1 MPRTPFYV
9 DTMAAVPMTVL
20 PMPIVT
26 AEWLTVH
33 LDKVV
38 VADVRWYLDGRSGR
52 DAFERGHIPNAVFAD
67 LETVLTATPG
77 GTRGRHPL
85 PSPEDFAAAMSA
97 LGIGDGTNVVAYDDT
112 GGMTAARMVWM
123 LRVLGE
129 QAAVLDGG
137 IAAWTGPLST
147 DTPVPTAQTFT
158 ARPWPAN
165 VTVDA
170 DAVGQLA
177 ARSDSAVLDAR
188 APERYRGDTEPVDA
202 RAGHIP
208 GARNAPWTANLD
220 PSTGR
225 FRSPEQLRE
234 RYAAIGVEADIE
246 VVASC
251 GSGVSACHDLI
262 ALELAGLGGPL
273 GGRLFVASW
282 SGWSADGSRPV
293 ATGSV
298 P

>member
-1 MPRTPFYV
+1 
-9 DTMAAVPMTVL
+9 
-20 PMPIVT
+20 MPIVT
-26 AEWLTVH
+26 AEWLASH
-33 LDKVV
+33 LAEVV
-38 VADVRWYLDGRSGR
+38 VADVRWYLDGRSGLHE
-52 DAFERGHIPNAVFAD
+52 FERGHIPHAVFVD
-67 LETVLTATPG
+67 LETALTGDPG

-85 PSPEDFAAAMSA
+85 PAPEHFAAAMSA
-97 LGIGDGTNVVAYDDT
+97 LGIGDGTKVVAYDDT
-112 GGMTAARMVWM
+112 GGMTAARLVWM

-129 QAAVLDGG
+129 QASVLDGG
-137 IAAWTGPLST
+137 VAAWTGSLVL
-147 DTPVPTAQTFT
+147 DAPVPTARTFT
-158 ARPWPAN
+158 ARPWPADAT
-165 VTVDA
+165 VTA
-170 DAVGQLA
+170 EAVAELA
-177 ARSDSAVLDAR
+177 TRSDAAVLDAR
-188 APERYRGDTEPVDA
+188 PHERYRGDTEPIDA

-208 GARNAPWTANLD
+208 GARNAPWAANLD

-234 RYAAIGVEADIE
+234 HYAAIGVQGDTE

-262 ALELAGLGGPL
+262 ALEIAGLGGPR

-282 SGWSADGSRPV
+282 SGWAADGSRPA

>member
-1 MPRTPFYV
+1 
-9 DTMAAVPMTVL
+9 MTEL

-26 AEWLTVH
+26 ANWLAAH
-33 LDKVV
+33 RHEVV

-52 DAFERGHIPNAVFAD
+52 EEFERGHIPHAIFAD
-67 LETVLTATPG
+67 LETALTGEAG

-85 PSPEDFAAAMSA
+85 PTPEHFAAAMSA
-97 LGIGDGTNVVAYDDT
+97 LGIGDGTRVVAYDDT
-112 GGMTAARMVWM
+112 GGMTAARLVWM

-137 IAAWTGPLST
+137 IAAWSGPLVT
-147 DTPVPTAQTFT
+147 DVPVPNPQTFT
-158 ARPWPAN
+158 ARPWPADAI
-165 VTVDA
+165 VDA
-170 DAVGQLA
+170 DAAGQLA
-177 ARSDSAVLDAR
+177 SRSDSAVLDAR
-188 APERYRGDTEPVDA
+188 SNERYRGDIEPIDA

-208 GARNAPWTANLD
+208 GARNAPWAANID

-225 FRSPEQLRE
+225 FLSREQLRAH
-234 RYAAIGVEADIE
+234 YAAIGVEGDIE
-246 VVASC
+246 IVASC

-282 SGWSADGSRPV
+282 SGWAADGSRPV

>member
-1 MPRTPFYV
+1 
-9 DTMAAVPMTVL
+9 MTEL

-26 AEWLTVH
+26 AEWLAAN
-33 LDKVV
+33 LDEVV
-38 VADVRWYLDGRSGR
+38 VGDVRWYLDGRSGR
-52 DAFERGHIPNAVFAD
+52 QEYERGHLPNAIFVD
-67 LETVLTATPG
+67 LETALTGEAG

-85 PSPEDFAAAMSA
+85 PTPEHFAAAMGA
-97 LGIGDGTNVVAYDDT
+97 LGIGDGTRVVAYDDT

-129 QAAVLDGG
+129 RAAVLDGG
-137 IAAWTGPLST
+137 IAAWTGPLVT
-147 DTPVPTAQTFT
+147 DERAPNPRVFT
-158 ARPWPAN
+158 VRPWPADAI
-165 VTVDA
+165 VDA

-177 ARSDSAVLDAR
+177 SRSDSAVLDAR
-188 APERYRGDTEPVDA
+188 SHERYRGDTEPIDA

-208 GARNAPWTANLD
+208 GARNAPWAANLD

-225 FRSPEQLRE
+225 FLSPEQLRE
-234 RYAAIGVEADIE
+234 RFAAIGVDGDTE

-282 SGWSADGSRPV
+282 SGWAADGSRPV

>member
-1 MPRTPFYV
+1 
-9 DTMAAVPMTVL
+9 MTVL
-20 PMPIVT
+20 PMPIVS
-26 AEWLTVH
+26 ADWLTAH
-33 LDKVV
+33 LDEVV

-52 DAFERGHIPNAVFAD
+52 HEFDRGHLPHAVFVD
-67 LETVLTATPG
+67 LDAALSAEPG

-85 PSPEDFAAAMSA
+85 PTPEDFAAAVSA
-97 LGIGDGTNVVAYDDT
+97 LGIGDETLVVAYDDT
-112 GGMTAARMVWM
+112 GGMTASRLVWM

-129 QAAVLDGG
+129 HAAVLDGG
-137 IAAWTGPLST
+137 IAAWTGPLLT
-147 DTPVPTAQTFT
+147 EQTVPTPRRFT

-165 VTVDA
+165 AIVDA

-177 ARSDSAVLDAR
+177 TRSDSAVLDAR
-188 APERYRGDTEPVDA
+188 SHERYRGDTEPIDA
-202 RAGHIP
+202 TAGHIP
-208 GARNAPWTANLD
+208 GARNAPWAANLE

-225 FRSPEQLRE
+225 FLSPDQLRE
-234 RYAAIGVEADIE
+234 HFSAIGVAGDME

-251 GSGVSACHDLI
+251 GSGVSACLDLI

-282 SGWSADGSRPV
+282 SGWAADGSRPV